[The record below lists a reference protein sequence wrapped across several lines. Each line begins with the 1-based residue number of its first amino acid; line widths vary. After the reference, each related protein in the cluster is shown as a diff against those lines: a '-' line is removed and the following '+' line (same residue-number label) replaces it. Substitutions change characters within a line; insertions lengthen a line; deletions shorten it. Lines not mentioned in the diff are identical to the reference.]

1 MVSSAFGGNPMG
13 PGLNKAALMH
23 SKTCKDESGYS
34 QANGV
39 GKKISIEYEGRKFAT
54 LSMLVSIDKT
64 TEKYYI
70 SRLTW

>member
-1 MVSSAFGGNPMG
+1 MLGGFVGDPMG
-13 PGLNKAALMH
+13 SGLNQAALMH
-23 SKTCKDESGYS
+23 SKTCKDESEYF

-39 GKKISIEYEGRKFAT
+39 GKNISIEYEGRKFAT
-54 LSMLVSIDKT
+54 LRMLVSVDKT